1 MLTGSKMEQAQERD
15 KIERTPEYY
24 TSETVEEKYL
34 STYKEGLFEL
44 EEKAVE
50 QYFTESERRVLDLGC
65 GTGRTTYVFERM
77 GYTVVGIDLTKE
89 FLNHAQT
96 FVPGAAVIAGDACS
110 LPFRDETFQYACFS
124 YNGIDD
130 IAPDEKRYQALRE
143 IHRVLNPG
151 GICIFSSRNLFS
163 TYALRSFDWT
173 GVRQFVDFW
182 LKNIRQGRLFS
193 RYKMD
198 NTVVGEP
205 RVRQHIRPS
214 DQKQQLRNCGFKVL
228 NVLRTD
234 GILEPYFHHPYYVAQ
249 KPGF

>member
-1 MLTGSKMEQAQERD
+1 MEEVQE
-15 KIERTPEYY
+15 KNTNKHTPEYY

-34 STYKEGLFEL
+34 STYEEGLFEL

-50 QYFTESERRVLDLGC
+50 RYFTESETKILDIGC
-65 GTGRTTYVFERM
+65 GTGRTTHVFERM
-77 GYTVVGIDLTKE
+77 GFNVVGIDLTKA
-89 FLNHAQT
+89 FVNHAQT
-96 FVPGAAVIAGDACS
+96 FAPEADFIAGDACS

-130 IAPDEKRYQALRE
+130 ISPEENRYKALRE

-151 GICIFSSRNLFS
+151 GIFIFSSRNLFS

-182 LKNIRQGRLFS
+182 TQNIRQGRLFS
-193 RYKMD
+193 QYKLD

-205 RVRQHIRPS
+205 RIRQHIRPL
-214 DQKQQLRNCGFKVL
+214 DQKQQLRNCGFEVL
-228 NVLRTD
+228 DVLRTD

-249 KPGF
+249 KPEF